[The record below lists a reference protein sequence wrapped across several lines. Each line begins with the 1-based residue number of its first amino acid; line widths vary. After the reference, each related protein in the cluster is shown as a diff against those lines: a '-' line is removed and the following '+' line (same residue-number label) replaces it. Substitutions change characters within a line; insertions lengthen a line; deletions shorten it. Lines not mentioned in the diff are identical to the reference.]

1 MFIFCAVQDDLDFEF
16 DPVSE
21 PSDQERAD
29 LAKCGTD
36 NIVTAYNAGLISQR
50 TALREMKQQSSRTGT
65 WTNITDEEIMNASDE
80 IEPRV
85 RWEDSLAWAERKTA
99 LEVRICPM
107 QAAAGRWAINH
118 PRHLESRHRRQ
129 RRRTTASLFTIPP
142 AMTWMRT
149 GTITIHRT
157 VALPRRELAVA
168 MYL

>member
-29 LAKCGTD
+29 LAKCGKD

-80 IEPRV
+80 IEPQGEMGGFPGMGGE
-85 RWEDSLAWAERKTA
+85 EDGAGGPDL
-99 LEVRICPM
+99 PH
-107 QAAAGRWAINH
+107 AGRGGEVGDK
-118 PRHLESRHRRQ
+118 PPMLPERRHRRQ

-157 VALPRRELAVA
+157 VASPRRELAVA

>member
-1 MFIFCAVQDDLDFEF
+1 MPDDLDFEF

-36 NIVTAYNAGLISQR
+36 NIVTACNAGLISQR
-50 TALREMKQQSSRTGT
+50 TALREMKQQNIRTGT
-65 WTNITDEEIMNASDE
+65 WTNITDEEIIKASDE
-80 IEPRV
+80 IETQGEMGGFPGMDGE
-85 RWEDSLAWAERKTA
+85 EDGAGGLDLAQTRRGGE
-99 LEVRICPM
+99 
-107 QAAAGRWAINH
+107 AGDKPPPEAPGN
-118 PRHLESRHRRQ
+118 RHSRQ

-157 VALPRRELAVA
+157 AASPRRELAVA
-168 MYL
+168 RSL

>member
-1 MFIFCAVQDDLDFEF
+1 MPDDLDFEF

-36 NIVTAYNAGLISQR
+36 NIVTACNAGLISQR
-50 TALREMKQQSSRTGT
+50 TALRKMKQQGEMGGFPGMGG
-65 WTNITDEEIMNASDE
+65 EEDGAGGPD
-80 IEPRV
+80 
-85 RWEDSLAWAERKTA
+85 LAQTCRGGE
-99 LEVRICPM
+99 
-107 QAAAGRWAINH
+107 AGDKPPPEAPGN
-118 PRHLESRHRRQ
+118 RHRRQ

-157 VALPRRELAVA
+157 AASPRRELAVA
-168 MYL
+168 RSL